1 MCMVRGQLQSSQPH
15 VILFLAQRNDFAS
28 VGMYF
33 SDEILINTKIVNVVI
48 DDWLKL
54 EKGKESLV

>member
-1 MCMVRGQLQSSQPH
+1 MFMVRGQLQSSQPH
-15 VILFLAQRNDFAS
+15 IILFLAQRHYFAS

-33 SDEILINTKIVNVVI
+33 SDLIWINTKIVNVVI

-54 EKGKESLV
+54 EKSKESLV